1 MLSSTWKRTLLAAG
15 TVLAFSSAASGAT
28 VLAQTAQT
36 GPHAG
41 HRSAVAAQAIGITP
55 EQLHQ
60 ELPGKSLAQV
70 AEAHGKSAD
79 DVASALKTAA
89 HARVDQRIDRAMN
102 HVVSAD
108 GAATSTR

>member
-1 MLSSTWKRTLLAAG
+1 M
-15 TVLAFSSAASGAT
+15 VLAIVTAASGGAT
-28 VLAQTAQT
+28 VLAQTPQT
-36 GPHAG
+36 GRHSG
-41 HRSAVAAQAIGITP
+41 HRSAVAAEAIGITP

-70 AEAHGKSAD
+70 AEAHGKSAA
-79 DVASALKTAA
+79 DVSSALKTAA

-108 GAATSTR
+108 GAATSPR